1 MGLFLLDQLQDAL
14 LQLDETAHEMVGVP
28 LEQQWEKIANDLET
42 QDKQD
47 DFVVRNTAFS
57 SNVFGRYSNQMT
69 DLTMPLFQRPAKCVM
84 AALLDSSSSTTEP
97 QQQQQQQQGEGQQPH
112 HLTHG
117 FLRRRLSEQ
126 SNATITVS
134 QQNATLPTNQ
144 QPPQKPSEEVV
155 MTTNSNAT
163 SAPVNTAPQ
172 QEAVPTTTEAP
183 KPSKENKAETA
194 VQTAAKDTSE
204 TTTAVE
210 TAGVAVPETDP
221 NKPLQSQESVKTEQ
235 VEASSPNT
243 ETAGNSAGVS
253 QGKPEEAEATAP
265 NQGLVTAAGGAPE
278 IMVKTEQVEA
288 SPPNTETAGSGAEG
302 KPEEAEATAP
312 NQGLVTAA
320 GGAPEMVGNEKQQP
334 LSSSVSV
341 VEGGGYTLQE
351 VEETQAIDVVGN
363 NTETTAAE
371 ATDQHTQAI
380 MVPAAENPTPKPAA
394 AASSTIQAGDG
405 VSVKTTNK
413 AAEEVQVQA
422 TGGGEGVHVD
432 NPTEKKEPEN
442 VESSKSPASGG
453 DGVSVEAATPQSEP
467 KGDSASV
474 SAKPDQ
480 GIVTVAGESTSE
492 KEKETE
498 SATAPQVVAAD
509 AQKGSS
515 PVNTVGTE
523 EPVVELKE
531 EERKPPAQ
539 EQSKET
545 ASTPSQ
551 PASQDVD
558 DQSCPKHRAGRPK
571 PMAVVIKGEDGD
583 YEVDLPIEDEGA
595 FLMACFR
602 SCNGGNCER
611 SIEGMDSTKIASGSV
626 VIEVDGVVADGSRE
640 FDSCHFLEGEDGLF
654 WRTKRDKFKIRFR
667 ATAEDEN
674 VLIHAVVAF

>member
-1 MGLFLLDQLQDAL
+1 
-14 LQLDETAHEMVGVP
+14 
-28 LEQQWEKIANDLET
+28 
-42 QDKQD
+42 
-47 DFVVRNTAFS
+47 
-57 SNVFGRYSNQMT
+57 
-69 DLTMPLFQRPAKCVM
+69 
-84 AALLDSSSSTTEP
+84 
-97 QQQQQQQQGEGQQPH
+97 
-112 HLTHG
+112 
-117 FLRRRLSEQ
+117 
-126 SNATITVS
+126 
-134 QQNATLPTNQ
+134 
-144 QPPQKPSEEVV
+144 
-155 MTTNSNAT
+155 
-163 SAPVNTAPQ
+163 
-172 QEAVPTTTEAP
+172 
-183 KPSKENKAETA
+183 
-194 VQTAAKDTSE
+194 
-204 TTTAVE
+204 
-210 TAGVAVPETDP
+210 
-221 NKPLQSQESVKTEQ
+221 
-235 VEASSPNT
+235 
-243 ETAGNSAGVS
+243 
-253 QGKPEEAEATAP
+253 
-265 NQGLVTAAGGAPE
+265 
-278 IMVKTEQVEA
+278 MVKTEQVEA